1 MSTLRRLCV
10 RAWGPVSAGPSGK
23 VVLGEKEL
31 AWHDCVTREYSAQTT
46 SCKAASL
53 ESSFTLEPHSARLG
67 DEKAM
72 IVKVRKEIIFLSA
85 RRLTG
90 ASPRAT

>member
-1 MSTLRRLCV
+1 MSLRLQDPTVSTLRRLCV

-31 AWHDCVTREYSAQTT
+31 AWHECVTREYSAQTT

-53 ESSFTLEPHSARLG
+53 ESSFALEPHSARLG
-67 DEKAM
+67 DEKA
-72 IVKVRKEIIFLSA
+72 VRL
-85 RRLTG
+85 
-90 ASPRAT
+90 